1 MVAIFWIVR
10 KPEQERGCRLKS
22 RRLIRL
28 AQKATWSRTPRHA
41 RRLTELHPFV
51 NFAAHE
57 LSERLR
63 RALGIRRQIDAEL
76 SQSLGHA
83 LLADV
88 TFRQFYSGLM
98 FSPSPGGRRSRN
110 RDARVARM
118 RP

>member
-10 KPEQERGCRLKS
+10 KPEQECGYRLKS

-28 AQKATWSRTPRHA
+28 AQKAAWSRTPHHA
-41 RRLTELHPFV
+41 RRLNERHPFV

-63 RALGIRRQIDAEL
+63 RALGICRQIGASSANRLATL
-76 SQSLGHA
+76 S
-83 LLADV
+83 
-88 TFRQFYSGLM
+88 
-98 FSPSPGGRRSRN
+98 SPMSRFGSST
-110 RDARVARM
+110 

>member
-28 AQKATWSRTPRHA
+28 AQKATWSRTPHHA
-41 RRLTELHPFV
+41 RRLKERHPFV

-63 RALGIRRQIDAEL
+63 RALGIRRQIDAEF

-98 FSPSPGGRRSRN
+98 LSSFTRR
-110 RDARVARM
+110 A
-118 RP
+118 